1 MTKILIGA
9 DIGGSHITCM
19 GVDPIGHVV
28 SDVFKVR
35 REVDCLASADVIL
48 SGWAGAIGKLI
59 DIMGRDILG
68 GVGFAMPGPFDY
80 PGGIAWFK
88 GVQKYDSLYGVNVLD
103 ELRSRLGLDASVPVR
118 FLNDAS
124 CFAIGEAWT
133 GRAAAFGKSIAIT
146 LGTGFGSAFIADGIP
161 VESGPEVPQYGCV
174 YHLPYGSGIADDNFS
189 TRWFLKRYK
198 EITGMEI
205 EGVREMVEKDAGYRM
220 QDAGFRIQ
228 DAGYGMQDTGYRMQN
243 GNENSSSRILHPA
256 SRIFSE
262 FGSGLGVFMAP
273 WLIKFRAGCLTIG
286 GNISLAWPLF
296 EKSFTRALKENGCY
310 IPVFISEFG
319 ELAAIAGAARLCNDD
334 FYSRLPFISD
344 K

>member
-35 REVDCLASADVIL
+35 REVDCLASADEIL

-59 DIMGRDILG
+59 DIMGRDVLG

-88 GVQKYDSLYGVNVLD
+88 GVQKYDSLYGVNVID
-103 ELRSRLGLDASVPVR
+103 ELRSRLGLDPSVPVR

-189 TRWFLKRYK
+189 TRWFQKRYK
-198 EITGMEI
+198 ELTGKEI
-205 EGVREMVEKDAGYRM
+205 EGVREMVEKDAGS
-220 QDAGFRIQ
+220 
-228 DAGYGMQDTGYRMQN
+228 GMQDVQDAESKMQD
-243 GNENSSSRILHPA
+243 GNEDSSSRILHPA
-256 SRIFSE
+256 SLIFSE
-262 FGSGLGVFMAP
+262 FGTGLGTFLAP

-296 EKSFTRALKENGCY
+296 AKPFTEALKENGCY

-319 ELAAIAGAARLCNDD
+319 ELAAISGAARLCNDD
-334 FYSRLPFISD
+334 FYLKLPFISN